1 MEDTATREDEVDSF
15 LSDFTSE
22 TTFFDEE
29 KLTTSS
35 FVDKIPKDIWEFV
48 LYRTEG
54 KVHIFGEWS
63 ARTTSYRYVVFG
75 PDW

>member
-1 MEDTATREDEVDSF
+1 MEDPTTREDEADEF

-35 FVDKIPKDIWEFV
+35 FIDKIPKDIWEFIF
-48 LYRTEG
+48 YRTEG

-63 ARTTSYRYVVFG
+63 ARTTSHRYAVIG